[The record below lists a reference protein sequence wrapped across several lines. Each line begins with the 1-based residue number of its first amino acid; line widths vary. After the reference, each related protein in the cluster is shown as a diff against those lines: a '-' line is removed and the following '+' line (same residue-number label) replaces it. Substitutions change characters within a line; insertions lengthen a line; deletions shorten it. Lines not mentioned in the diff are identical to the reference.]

1 MDPREIA
8 FRLGVAL
15 LFGALIDTGSRASV
29 FAGYVLGAAL
39 MIAAAVVEWLWGVAA
54 ERKTLEMVARPLTFM
69 D

>member
-1 MDPREIA
+1 
-8 FRLGVAL
+8 
-15 LFGALIDTGSRASV
+15 
-29 FAGYVLGAAL
+29 